1 MTRDLTLLWR
11 ADEAADATDGKL
23 LPSDAV
29 ADWQASGVSIDT
41 RTLNDGDLYTA
52 LKGPNHDGHDHVADA
67 FAKGAAAA
75 MVERDVKGLSRSAN
89 LLRVENTE
97 YGLRALAAAARAR
110 SDAKICAITGSVGK
124 TGTKELLA
132 AALGNH
138 GRVTATAG
146 NLNNHYGLPLSLA
159 RMPAD
164 TDFGIFEMGMN
175 HAGEIAPLS
184 VLARPHVAMIT
195 NVEAVHIEYFKNIE
209 GIADAK
215 AEIFTGLLPDGVAV
229 LNRDNPFFDY
239 LSAKAKDAGAQ
250 MVWGFGVH
258 SFSNARLLAFEP
270 DAKGARVEA
279 TVGSQHMKYRLS
291 MPGKHWALNS
301 VGVLAAA
308 HAMGADLEQAA
319 ASLVSVTPPKG
330 RGQIFAIRLD
340 DGTLTVTDET
350 YNASPVA
357 MRAAFNV
364 LASQKPGR
372 GGRRIVVL
380 GDMLELGD
388 DSVHAHLALADDIK
402 AHDFDQVFA
411 CGQYMSD
418 ILDALPQDMQGA
430 RAATSQQLAAVVAT
444 KVRGGDLVMVKGSA
458 GSHMGH
464 IIEAL
469 KALGPLETGS
479 V

>member
-1 MTRDLTLLWR
+1 MTDELTPLWR
-11 ADEAADATDGKL
+11 ADEAADATNGKL
-23 LPSDAV
+23 LPSDAG

-41 RTLNDGDLYTA
+41 RTLNHGDLYTA
-52 LKGPNHDGHDHVADA
+52 IKGPNHDGHDHVADA

-75 MVERDVKGLSRSAN
+75 MVEHLVEGLGREAK
-89 LLRVENTE
+89 LLQVASTE
-97 YGLRALAAAARAR
+97 HGLRALAAAARAR
-110 SDAKICAITGSVGK
+110 TDAKICAITGSVGK

-132 AALGNH
+132 AALGSQ

-164 TDFGIFEMGMN
+164 TDFGVFEMGMN

-184 VLARPHVAMIT
+184 TLAKPHVAMIT
-195 NVEAVHIEYFKNIE
+195 NVEAVHIEYFESIE
-209 GIADAK
+209 GIAAAK
-215 AEIFTGLLPDGVAV
+215 AEIFTGLEPDGVAV
-229 LNRDNPFFDY
+229 ISRDSPFFDY
-239 LSAKAKDAGAQ
+239 LSAKAKDAGAK

-270 DAKGARVEA
+270 DAEGARVEA
-279 TVGSQHMKYRLS
+279 TVGSQHIKYRLS

-308 HAMGADLEQAA
+308 QSMGADLQKTAEA
-319 ASLVSVTPPKG
+319 LKSVKPPKG
-330 RGQIFAIRLD
+330 RGQMLAIRVDEGL
-340 DGTLTVTDET
+340 LTVIDET

-364 LASQKPGR
+364 LAAHKPGR

-388 DSVHAHLALADDIK
+388 DSEREHSALADDIQ
-402 AHDFDQVFA
+402 AHDFDQVFV

-418 ILDALPQDMQGA
+418 ILSALPQDMQGA
-430 RAATSQQLAAVVAT
+430 RAATSQQLAAKLAD
-444 KVRGGDLVMVKGSA
+444 KVRSGDLVMVKGSA
-458 GSHMGH
+458 GSHMGYV
-464 IIEAL
+464 IEAL

-479 V
+479 A

>member
-1 MTRDLTLLWR
+1 
-11 ADEAADATDGKL
+11 
-23 LPSDAV
+23 
-29 ADWQASGVSIDT
+29 VS
-41 RTLNDGDLYTA
+41 
-52 LKGPNHDGHDHVADA
+52 
-67 FAKGAAAA
+67 
-75 MVERDVKGLSRSAN
+75 
-89 LLRVENTE
+89 
-97 YGLRALAAAARAR
+97 
-110 SDAKICAITGSVGK
+110 
-124 TGTKELLA
+124 
-132 AALGNH
+132 
-138 GRVTATAG
+138 
-146 NLNNHYGLPLSLA
+146 
-159 RMPAD
+159 
-164 TDFGIFEMGMN
+164 
-175 HAGEIAPLS
+175 
-184 VLARPHVAMIT
+184 
-195 NVEAVHIEYFKNIE
+195 
-209 GIADAK
+209 
-215 AEIFTGLLPDGVAV
+215 
-229 LNRDNPFFDY
+229 
-239 LSAKAKDAGAQ
+239 
-250 MVWGFGVH
+250 
-258 SFSNARLLAFEP
+258 
-270 DAKGARVEA
+270 
-279 TVGSQHMKYRLS
+279 
-291 MPGKHWALNS
+291 
-301 VGVLAAA
+301 
-308 HAMGADLEQAA
+308 
-319 ASLVSVTPPKG
+319 PPKG

>member
-1 MTRDLTLLWR
+1 MTGKHTPLWR
-11 ADEAADATDGKL
+11 ADEAVDATNGKM
-23 LPSDAV
+23 LPSDAGV
-29 ADWQASGVSIDT
+29 DWQASGVSIDT
-41 RTLNDGDLYTA
+41 RTLNEGDLYTA
-52 LKGPNHDGHDHVADA
+52 LNGPNNDGHDYVADA

-75 MVERDVKGLSRSAN
+75 MVEHHVEGLGHDAK
-89 LLRVENTE
+89 LLQVASTAH
-97 YGLRALAAAARAR
+97 GLRMLAAAARAR
-110 SDAKICAITGSVGK
+110 TDAKICAITGSVGK

-132 AALGNH
+132 AALGSQ
-138 GRVTATAG
+138 GRVTATTG

-175 HAGEIAPLS
+175 HAGEITPLS
-184 VLARPHVAMIT
+184 ALAKPHVAMIT
-195 NVEAVHIEYFKNIE
+195 NVEAVHIEYFKSIE
-209 GIADAK
+209 GIAAAK
-215 AEIFTGLLPDGVAV
+215 AEVFTGLLPDGVAV
-229 LNRDNPFFDY
+229 ISRDSPFFDY
-239 LSAKAKDAGAQ
+239 LSAKAKEAGAT

-270 DAKGARVEA
+270 DAEGARVEA

-308 HAMGADLEQAA
+308 HAMGADLKQAA
-319 ASLVSVTPPKG
+319 DALKSVKPTKG
-330 RGQIFAIRLD
+330 RGQLLAIRVD
-340 DGTLTVTDET
+340 DGLLTVIDET

-364 LASQKPGR
+364 LAAHKPGR

-380 GDMLELGD
+380 GDMLELGE
-388 DSVHAHLALADDIK
+388 DSAREHLALADDIK
-402 AHDFDQVFA
+402 AHDFDQVFV

-418 ILDALPQDMQGA
+418 ILSALPQDMRGA
-430 RAATSQQLAAVVAT
+430 GTATSQQLAAKVAA

-458 GSHMGH
+458 GSHMGYV
-464 IIEAL
+464 IEAL
-469 KALGPLETGS
+469 KALGPLENGS
-479 V
+479 A

>member
-1 MTRDLTLLWR
+1 
-11 ADEAADATDGKL
+11 
-23 LPSDAV
+23 
-29 ADWQASGVSIDT
+29 
-41 RTLNDGDLYTA
+41 
-52 LKGPNHDGHDHVADA
+52 
-67 FAKGAAAA
+67 
-75 MVERDVKGLSRSAN
+75 
-89 LLRVENTE
+89 
-97 YGLRALAAAARAR
+97 
-110 SDAKICAITGSVGK
+110 
-124 TGTKELLA
+124 
-132 AALGNH
+132 
-138 GRVTATAG
+138 
-146 NLNNHYGLPLSLA
+146 
-159 RMPAD
+159 
-164 TDFGIFEMGMN
+164 
-175 HAGEIAPLS
+175 
-184 VLARPHVAMIT
+184 
-195 NVEAVHIEYFKNIE
+195 
-209 GIADAK
+209 
-215 AEIFTGLLPDGVAV
+215 
-229 LNRDNPFFDY
+229 
-239 LSAKAKDAGAQ
+239 
-250 MVWGFGVH
+250 
-258 SFSNARLLAFEP
+258 
-270 DAKGARVEA
+270 
-279 TVGSQHMKYRLS
+279 MKYRLS

-388 DSVHAHLALADDIK
+388 DNVHAHLALADDIK

>member
-132 AALGNH
+132 AALGNQ

-164 TDFGIFEMGMN
+164 TDFRHLRNGHESRRRNCPI
-175 HAGEIAPLS
+175 
-184 VLARPHVAMIT
+184 VCAR
-195 NVEAVHIEYFKNIE
+195 
-209 GIADAK
+209 K
-215 AEIFTGLLPDGVAV
+215 AAC
-229 LNRDNPFFDY
+229 RDDHQCR
-239 LSAKAKDAGAQ
+239 SGA
-250 MVWGFGVH
+250 H
-258 SFSNARLLAFEP
+258 
-270 DAKGARVEA
+270 
-279 TVGSQHMKYRLS
+279 
-291 MPGKHWALNS
+291 
-301 VGVLAAA
+301 
-308 HAMGADLEQAA
+308 
-319 ASLVSVTPPKG
+319 
-330 RGQIFAIRLD
+330 
-340 DGTLTVTDET
+340 
-350 YNASPVA
+350 
-357 MRAAFNV
+357 
-364 LASQKPGR
+364 
-372 GGRRIVVL
+372 
-380 GDMLELGD
+380 
-388 DSVHAHLALADDIK
+388 
-402 AHDFDQVFA
+402 
-411 CGQYMSD
+411 
-418 ILDALPQDMQGA
+418 
-430 RAATSQQLAAVVAT
+430 
-444 KVRGGDLVMVKGSA
+444 
-458 GSHMGH
+458 
-464 IIEAL
+464 
-469 KALGPLETGS
+469 
-479 V
+479 